1 VPAVRM
7 RLRAELRSRWRA
19 WLTLAVLAGVGAGLV
34 IATAAAARRTDDAVA
49 RYRAAAEV
57 FDVWVGQNEMSAAAF
72 ARVENLPQ
80 VARAIRSFD
89 VAFWGRTDAGR
100 AVTVNDVELNA
111 PINGP
116 DAGHERTKYLSGRP
130 PDPTRADEIYVGA
143 RAAEE
148 NDLQVGSTLRV
159 RVATPRELGRF
170 ANTSRFRAGADPETT
185 GTGPLLTLR
194 VVGVAAEVL
203 PTDALPWT
211 SMSRGFYE
219 TYRQRVGL
227 WFPLTAIRLKRGDAD
242 LEAFRAGIER
252 LAGGKQFAFYPY
264 RSYTTKLESSVDL
277 QTQALLVLAV
287 LGGLAVLVLAGQA
300 LARQAALESS
310 EHPVLLSLGMTHR
323 QLFALGMMRV
333 APVSLAAGA
342 LAFGTAVSLS
352 PLAPI
357 GVARWAEPD
366 PGLALD
372 APLVGG
378 GAAATTALVMLA
390 AVVPAWRASRTR
402 PHDTRRRSSAAV
414 GFLARA
420 GFPASGVAGVRMALE
435 PGRGRT
441 AVPVRSTL
449 LAAVVGVA
457 AVTATL
463 TITESAD
470 HLRDTPRLYGHNWD
484 AVSGVGTFGGSSY
497 PDALVSRLRE
507 DRSIAELTAG
517 TVDEI
522 LIGGKATGVLAME
535 SIRGALSPTV
545 LEGRAP
551 AGPSEVLLGTKTAGT
566 LAAEIGD
573 TVKGRSGDRA
583 SAFRVVGRG
592 VLPDF
597 AISGA
602 GPLAFGN
609 GVAMTAGGMRR
620 LDPQAPRNLLLLR
633 LAATADAKATLARL
647 QREASATPP
656 PRPADV
662 GNWGRVDAFPYL
674 AAALIGVAAAALL
687 AQALLSS
694 IRRRNRDLAILKTL
708 GFERRDVRATVAW
721 QATTVAAVGLL
732 VGLPLGVLLGRFAWN
747 LFATELG
754 VVSEPVAPAVSA
766 FLVIPAA
773 LLLANLVALLPGR
786 IAAGTRPAL
795 VLRAE

>member
-1 VPAVRM
+1 MPAVRM
-7 RLRAELRSRWRA
+7 RLRAELRTRWRA
-19 WLTLAVLAGVGAGLV
+19 WLALAVLAGLGAGLV
-34 IATAAAARRTDDAVA
+34 IATAAGARRTDDAVA
-49 RYRAAAEV
+49 RYRAAVGV
-57 FDVWVGQNEMSAAAF
+57 FDVWVGRNELSAAAF
-72 ARVENLPQ
+72 ARVEKLPQ

-116 DAGHERTKYLSGRP
+116 EAGHERTKYLSGRP
-130 PDPTRADEIYVGA
+130 PDPARADEIYVGA
-143 RAAEE
+143 RAAEA

-159 RVATPRELGRF
+159 RVATPRELGKF
-170 ANTSRFRAGADPETT
+170 TDTSRLRAGADPETT

-194 VVGVAAEVL
+194 VVGVTAEVL
-203 PTDALPWT
+203 SEDALAFT
-211 SMSRGFYE
+211 SLSRGFYE
-219 TYRQRVGL
+219 TYRRRVGL
-227 WFPLTAIRLKRGDAD
+227 WYELTAIRLKRGDAD
-242 LEAFRAGIER
+242 LDAFRAGVER
-252 LAGGKQFAFYPY
+252 LAGGKQFAFQPY
-264 RSYTTKLESSVDL
+264 RSFTAKLQSSIDL

-287 LGGLAVLVLAGQA
+287 LGGLAVLVLVGQA
-300 LARQAALESS
+300 LTRQAALESS
-310 EHPVLLSLGMTHR
+310 EHPLLLSLGMTHR

-342 LAFGTAVSLS
+342 LALGVAVALS

-372 APLVGG
+372 PPLVGG
-378 GAAATTALVMLA
+378 GAVATTALVLLA
-390 AVVPAWRASRTR
+390 ALVPAWRASRTR
-402 PHDTRRRSSAAV
+402 PHDARRRSSATV
-414 GFLARA
+414 GFLART
-420 GFPASGVAGVRMALE
+420 GFPASGVSGVRMALE

-449 LAAVVGVA
+449 LAAIVAVA
-457 AVTATL
+457 AVAATF

-470 HLRDTPRLYGHNWD
+470 HLLDTPRLYGHNWD
-484 AVSGVGTFGGSSY
+484 AVIGPGAGSSY
-497 PDALVSRLRE
+497 ADPFVTRLRA

-522 LIGGKATGVLAME
+522 RIGGKATGVLAMK

-551 AGPSEVLLGTKTAGT
+551 AGSREILLGTKTAGT

-573 TVKGRSGDRA
+573 TVEGRIGDRA

-597 AISGA
+597 AISGS

-609 GVAMTAGGMRR
+609 GVAMTAEGMRR
-620 LDPQAPRNLLLLR
+620 LDPRAPRNLLLLG
-633 LAATADAKATLARL
+633 LAPTAEAPATLARL

-674 AAALIGVAAAALL
+674 AAALIGVGAAALL
-687 AQALLSS
+687 AQALITS
-694 IRRRNRDLAILKTL
+694 IRRRDRDLAIFKTL
-708 GFERRDVRATVAW
+708 GFERRAMRATVAW
-721 QATTVAAVGLL
+721 QASTVAAIGVL
-732 VGLPLGVLLGRFAWN
+732 VGLPLGVGLGRFGWN
-747 LFATELG
+747 LFAAELG
-754 VVSEPVAPAVSA
+754 VVPEPMAPAWSA
-766 FLVIPAA
+766 LLVIPAA
-773 LLLANLVALLPGR
+773 LLLANLVALVPAA
-786 IAAGTRPAL
+786 IAARIRPAL

>member
-19 WLTLAVLAGVGAGLV
+19 WLALAVLAGVGAGLV

-57 FDVWVGQNEMSAAAF
+57 FDVWVGKNEMSTEAF
-72 ARVENLPQ
+72 ARVEKLPQ
-80 VARAIRSFD
+80 VARAVRSFD

-116 DAGHERTKYLSGRP
+116 EAGHERTKYLSGRP
-130 PDPTRADEIYVGA
+130 PDPARADEIYVGV

-148 NDLQVGSTLRV
+148 NDLQVGNTLRV

-170 ANTSRFRAGADPETT
+170 AKTSRFRAGADPETT
-185 GTGPLLTLR
+185 GMGPLITLR

-203 PTDALPWT
+203 PTDALPWM

-227 WFPLTAIRLKRGDAD
+227 WFELTAIRLKRGDAD
-242 LEAFRAGIER
+242 LDAFRAGIER

-264 RSYTTKLESSVDL
+264 RGYTTKLQSTVDL

-300 LARQAALESS
+300 LARQVALESS
-310 EHPVLLSLGMTHR
+310 EHPLLLSLGMTHR

-333 APVSLAAGA
+333 APVSLVAGA
-342 LAFGTAVSLS
+342 LAFGTAVALS

-357 GVARWAEPD
+357 GVAGWAEPD

-378 GAAATTALVMLA
+378 GAAATTALVLLA
-390 AVVPAWRASRTR
+390 ALVPAWRASRTR
-402 PHDTRRRSSAAV
+402 PHDARRRSSSAV

-420 GFPASGVAGVRMALE
+420 GFPASGVSGVRMALE

-449 LAAVVGVA
+449 FAAIVGVA
-457 AVTATL
+457 AVTATF

-470 HLRDTPRLYGHNWD
+470 HLLDTPRLYGHNWD
-484 AVSGVGTFGGSSY
+484 AVSGVGTVGGSRY

-522 LIGGKATGVLAME
+522 LVGGKATGVLAME

-551 AGPSEVLLGTKTAGT
+551 AGSSEILLGTKTAGT

-620 LDPQAPRNLLLLR
+620 LDPKAPRNLLLFG
-633 LAATADAKATLARL
+633 LAATADAPATLARL

-674 AAALIGVAAAALL
+674 AAALIGVGAAALL
-687 AQALLSS
+687 AQALLTS
-694 IRRRNRDLAILKTL
+694 IRRRHRDLAILKTL
-708 GFERRDVRATVAW
+708 GFERRDVRATIAW
-721 QATTVAAVGLL
+721 QATTVAAIGVL

-766 FLVIPAA
+766 VLVIPAT

>member
-19 WLTLAVLAGVGAGLV
+19 WLALAVLAGLGAGLV
-34 IATAAAARRTDDAVA
+34 IATAAGARRTDDAVA

-57 FDVWVGQNEMSAAAF
+57 FDVWVGKNEMSDAAF
-72 ARVENLPQ
+72 ARVEKLPQ
-80 VARAIRSFD
+80 VARATRSSD
-89 VAFWGRTDAGR
+89 VAFWGRNDAGR
-100 AVTVNDVELNA
+100 AVTVNDAELNA

-116 DAGHERTKYLSGRP
+116 EAGHERTKYLSGRP
-130 PDPTRADEIYVGA
+130 PDPARADEIYVGA
-143 RAAEE
+143 RAAEA
-148 NDLQVGSTLRV
+148 NDLKVGSTLRV
-159 RVATPRELGRF
+159 RVATPRELSKF
-170 ANTSRFRAGADPETT
+170 ADTSQLRAGADPETT

-194 VVGVAAEVL
+194 VVGVVAEVL
-203 PTDALPWT
+203 SEDALGFM

-219 TYRQRVGL
+219 TYRRRVGL
-227 WFPLTAIRLKRGDAD
+227 WGELTAIRLKRGDAD
-242 LEAFRAGIER
+242 LDAFRAGVER
-252 LAGGKQFAFYPY
+252 LARGKQFAFYPY
-264 RSYTTKLESSVDL
+264 RSYTTKLQSSIDL
-277 QTQALLVLAV
+277 QAQALLILAV
-287 LGGLAVLVLAGQA
+287 LGGLAVLVLVGQA

-310 EHPVLLSLGMTHR
+310 EHPLLLSLGMTHR

-342 LAFGTAVSLS
+342 LALGIAVALS

-378 GAAATTALVMLA
+378 GAVVTTALVLLA
-390 AVVPAWRASRTR
+390 ALVPAWRASRTR
-402 PHDTRRRSSAAV
+402 PHDARRRSSAAA

-420 GFPASGVAGVRMALE
+420 GFPASGVSGVRMALE

-449 LAAVVGVA
+449 LAAIVGVA
-457 AVTATL
+457 AVTATF
-463 TITESAD
+463 TITESAN
-470 HLRDTPRLYGHNWD
+470 HLLDTPRLYGHNWD
-484 AVSGVGTFGGSSY
+484 AVIGVSHESSY
-497 PDALVSRLRE
+497 PDAFVTRLRE

-522 LIGGKATGVLAME
+522 RIGGKATGVLAME

-545 LEGRAP
+545 LEGRPP
-551 AGPSEVLLGTKTAGT
+551 AGSSEILLGTKTAGT

-573 TVKGRSGDRA
+573 IVEGRIGDRA

-620 LDPQAPRNLLLLR
+620 LDPQAPRNVLLLGLP
-633 LAATADAKATLARL
+633 ATADAQATLARL
-647 QREASATPP
+647 RHEASATPP
-656 PRPADV
+656 PRPAEV

-674 AAALIGVAAAALL
+674 FAALIGAAAAALL
-687 AQALLSS
+687 AHALVTS
-694 IRRRNRDLAILKTL
+694 IRRRRRDLAILKTL
-708 GFERRDVRATVAW
+708 GFDRRDVRATVAW

-754 VVSEPVAPAVSA
+754 VVSEPVAPPPSA
-766 FLVIPAA
+766 FLVIPAT
-773 LLLANLVALLPGR
+773 LLVANLVALLPGR

>member
-19 WLTLAVLAGVGAGLV
+19 WLTLAVLAGLGAGLV

-49 RYRAAAEV
+49 RYRAVAEV
-57 FDVWVGQNEMSAAAF
+57 FDVWVGKNEMSAAAF
-72 ARVENLPQ
+72 ARVEKLPQ

-89 VAFWGRTDAGR
+89 VAFWARTDAGR
-100 AVTVNDVELNA
+100 VVTVNDVELNA
-111 PINGP
+111 PIDGP
-116 DAGHERTKYLSGRP
+116 DAGHARTKYLSGRP
-130 PDPTRADEIYVGA
+130 PDPARADEIYVGA

-148 NDLQVGSTLRV
+148 NDLQVGSTLRM
-159 RVATPRELGRF
+159 RVATPGELGSF
-170 ANTSRFRAGADPETT
+170 AATGPFRAGADPETT
-185 GTGPLLTLR
+185 GKGPLLTLR

-242 LEAFRAGIER
+242 LDAFRDGVER

-264 RSYTTKLESSVDL
+264 RGYTTKLQSSIDL

-287 LGGLAVLVLAGQA
+287 LGALAVLVLVGQA
-300 LARQAALESS
+300 LARQVALESS
-310 EHPVLLSLGMTHR
+310 EHPLLLSLGMTHR

-342 LAFGTAVSLS
+342 LAFGIAVALS

-366 PGLALD
+366 PGFALD
-372 APLVGG
+372 APLAGG
-378 GAAATTALVMLA
+378 GAVATTALVLMA
-390 AVVPAWRASRTR
+390 ALVPTWRASRIR
-402 PHDTRRRSSAAV
+402 PHEARPRSSAAV

-420 GFPASGVAGVRMALE
+420 GFPASGVSGVRMALE

-449 LAAVVGVA
+449 LAAIVGVA

-470 HLRDTPRLYGHNWD
+470 HLLDTPRLYGHNWD

-497 PDALVSRLRE
+497 SDAFVTRLRE
-507 DRSIAELTAG
+507 DRSIAELTAA

-522 LIGGKATGVLAME
+522 RVEGKATGVLAME

-551 AGPSEVLLGTKTAGT
+551 AGSSEILLGTKTADT

-573 TVKGRSGDRA
+573 TVQGRSGDRT
-583 SAFRVVGRG
+583 SGFRVVGRG

-609 GVAMTAGGMRR
+609 GVAMTAGGMKR
-620 LDPQAPRNLLLLR
+620 LDPQPPRNLLLLG
-633 LAATADAKATLARL
+633 LAATADAPATLARL
-647 QREASATPP
+647 QREASARPP
-656 PRPADV
+656 PRPAEV
-662 GNWGRVDAFPYL
+662 SNWGRVDAFPYL
-674 AAALIGVAAAALL
+674 AAALIGVGAAALL
-687 AQALLSS
+687 AQALLTA
-694 IRRRNRDLAILKTL
+694 IRRRHRDLAILKTL
-708 GFERRDVRATVAW
+708 GFERRDVRATIAW
-721 QATTVAAVGLL
+721 QATTVAATGLL

-754 VVSEPVAPAVSA
+754 VVSEPVAPPLSA
-766 FLVIPAA
+766 FLVIPAT

>member
-1 VPAVRM
+1 MPAVRM

-19 WLTLAVLAGVGAGLV
+19 WLALAVLAGVGAGLV

-49 RYRAAAEV
+49 RYRAGAEV
-57 FDVWVGQNEMSAAAF
+57 FDVWVGRNEMSAAAF
-72 ARVENLPQ
+72 ARVEKLPQ
-80 VARAIRSFD
+80 VARAIRSVD
-89 VAFWGRTDAGR
+89 VAFWGRNDAGR
-100 AVTVNDVELNA
+100 AVTVKDVELNA

-130 PDPTRADEIYVGA
+130 PDPARADEIYVGA

-148 NDLQVGSTLRV
+148 NDLQVGNTLRV

-170 ANTSRFRAGADPETT
+170 ANTSRLRAGADPETT
-185 GTGPLLTLR
+185 GAGPLITLR

-203 PTDALPWT
+203 PTDALPWM

-227 WFPLTAIRLKRGDAD
+227 WFELTAIRLKRGDAD
-242 LEAFRAGIER
+242 LDAFRAGVER
-252 LAGGKQFAFYPY
+252 LAGGKQFTFYPY
-264 RSYTTKLESSVDL
+264 RGYTTKLQSTVDL

-287 LGGLAVLVLAGQA
+287 LGGLAVLVLVGQA

-310 EHPVLLSLGMTHR
+310 EHPLLLSLGMTHR

-342 LAFGTAVSLS
+342 LAFGTAVAIS

-372 APLVGG
+372 ASLVGG
-378 GAAATTALVMLA
+378 GAAATTALVLLA
-390 AVVPAWRASRTR
+390 ALVPAWRASRTR
-402 PHDTRRRSSAAV
+402 PHDARRRSSPAV

-420 GFPASGVAGVRMALE
+420 GFPASGVSGVRMALE

-449 LAAVVGVA
+449 LAAIVGVA
-457 AVTATL
+457 AVTATF

-470 HLRDTPRLYGHNWD
+470 HLLDTPRLYGHNWD
-484 AVSGVGTFGGSSY
+484 AVVGVGTESSY
-497 PDALVSRLRE
+497 PHAFVTRLRQ
-507 DRSIAELTAG
+507 DRSITELSAG

-522 LIGGKATGVLAME
+522 RIGGKATGVLAMK

-545 LEGRAP
+545 LEGRA
-551 AGPSEVLLGTKTAGT
+551 AARSSEILLGTKTADT

-573 TVKGRSGDRA
+573 TVEGRVGDRA
-583 SAFRVVGRG
+583 STFRVVGRG

-597 AISGA
+597 AVSGV
-602 GPLAFGN
+602 GPLAFGD
-609 GVAMTAGGMRR
+609 GVAMTVGGMRR
-620 LDPQAPRNLLLLR
+620 LDPQPPRNLLLLG
-633 LAATADAKATLARL
+633 LAATADAQATLARH

-674 AAALIGVAAAALL
+674 AAALIGVGAAALL

-721 QATTVAAVGLL
+721 QATTVAAIGLL

-754 VVSEPVAPAVSA
+754 VVSEPVAPGVSA
-766 FLVIPAA
+766 FLVTPAT

-786 IAAGTRPAL
+786 IAARTRPAL

>member
-1 VPAVRM
+1 MPAVRM
-7 RLRAELRSRWRA
+7 RLRAELRARWRA
-19 WLTLAVLAGVGAGLV
+19 WLTLAVLAGLGAGLV
-34 IATAAAARRTDDAVA
+34 IATAAGARRTDDAVA

-57 FDVWVGQNEMSAAAF
+57 FDVWVGKNEMSDAAF
-72 ARVENLPQ
+72 ARVEKLPQ
-80 VARAIRSFD
+80 VARATRSVD
-89 VAFWGRTDAGR
+89 VAFWGRNDAGR
-100 AVTVNDVELNA
+100 AVTVNDAELNA

-116 DAGHERTKYLSGRP
+116 EAGHERTKYLSGRP
-130 PDPTRADEIYVGA
+130 PDPARADEIYVGA

-159 RVATPRELGRF
+159 RIATPRELGKF
-170 ANTSRFRAGADPETT
+170 ADTRGFRAGADPETT
-185 GTGPLLTLR
+185 GTGPLITLR
-194 VVGVAAEVL
+194 VVGVVAEVL
-203 PTDALPWT
+203 SEDALGFV
-211 SMSRGFYE
+211 SLSRGFYE

-227 WFPLTAIRLKRGDAD
+227 WGELTAIRLKRGDGD
-242 LEAFRAGIER
+242 LDAFRAGVEQ
-252 LAGGKQFAFYPY
+252 LAGGKQFGFYPY
-264 RSYTTKLESSVDL
+264 RSYITKLQSSIDL

-287 LGGLAVLVLAGQA
+287 LGGLAVLVLVGQA
-300 LARQAALESS
+300 LARQAALDSS
-310 EHPVLLSLGMTHR
+310 EHPLLLSLGMTHR
-323 QLFALGMMRV
+323 QLLALGIMRV

-342 LAFGTAVSLS
+342 LAFGVAVALS

-378 GAAATTALVMLA
+378 GAVATTALVLLA

-402 PHDTRRRSSAAV
+402 PHDARRRSSAAV

-420 GFPASGVAGVRMALE
+420 GFPASGVSGVRMALE

-449 LAAVVGVA
+449 LAAIVGVA
-457 AVTATL
+457 AVTATF

-470 HLRDTPRLYGHNWD
+470 HLLNTPRLYGHNWD
-484 AVSGVGTFGGSSY
+484 AVIGVGDGSSY
-497 PDALVSRLRE
+497 PDAFVTRLRE
-507 DRSIAELTAG
+507 DRSIAELSAG

-522 LIGGKATGVLAME
+522 RIGGKATGVLAMN

-551 AGPSEVLLGTKTAGT
+551 ARSGEILLGTKTAGT
-566 LAAEIGD
+566 LTAEIGD
-573 TVKGRSGDRA
+573 TVEGRIGDRA

-620 LDPQAPRNLLLLR
+620 LDPQAPRNLLLLG
-633 LAATADAKATLARL
+633 LAPTADTQATLARL
-647 QREASATPP
+647 QRAGSATPP
-656 PRPADV
+656 PRPAEV
-662 GNWGRVDAFPYL
+662 GNWGRVDGFPYL
-674 AAALIGVAAAALL
+674 FAGLIAVAAAALL
-687 AQALLSS
+687 AHALATS
-694 IRRRNRDLAILKTL
+694 IRRRRRDLAILKTL

-721 QATTVAAVGLL
+721 QAATVAAIGLL

-754 VVSEPVAPAVSA
+754 VVSEPVAPALSA
-766 FLVIPAA
+766 LLVIPAT

-786 IAAGTRPAL
+786 IAARTRPAL

>member
-1 VPAVRM
+1 MPAVRL
-7 RLRAELRSRWRA
+7 RLRAELRARWRA
-19 WLTLAVLAGVGAGLV
+19 WLALAALAGLGAGLV
-34 IATAAAARRTDDAVA
+34 IATAAGARRTDDAVA
-49 RYRAAAEV
+49 RYRAGAEV
-57 FDVWVGQNEMSAAAF
+57 FDVWIGKNELSDTAF
-72 ARVENLPQ
+72 ARIEKLPR
-80 VARAIRSFD
+80 VARAIRSSD

-116 DAGHERTKYLSGRP
+116 EAGHGRTKYLSGRA
-130 PDPTRADEIYVGA
+130 PDPARADEIYVGA

-148 NDLQVGSTLRV
+148 NDLHVGSTLRV

-170 ANTSRFRAGADPETT
+170 GTGSLRAGADPETT

-194 VVGVAAEVL
+194 VVGVAAEVYS
-203 PTDALPWT
+203 TDALPWM

-219 TYRQRVGL
+219 SYGQRVGL

-242 LEAFRAGIER
+242 LDAFRAGVER
-252 LAGGKQFAFYPY
+252 LAGGKQFAFQPY
-264 RSYTTKLESSVDL
+264 RSFTAKLQSSIDL
-277 QTQALLVLAV
+277 QTRALLVLAV
-287 LGGLAVLVLAGQA
+287 LGGLAVLVLVGQA
-300 LARQAALESS
+300 LARQVALESS
-310 EHPVLLSLGMTHR
+310 EHPLLLSLGMTHR

-333 APVSLAAGA
+333 APVSLVAGA
-342 LAFGTAVSLS
+342 FAFGTALALS

-372 APLVGG
+372 APLVAG
-378 GAAATTALVMLA
+378 GAAATTALVLLA
-390 AVVPAWRASRTR
+390 ALVPAWRASRTR
-402 PHDTRRRSSAAV
+402 PHDARRRPSAAV

-420 GFPASGVAGVRMALE
+420 GFPASGVSGVSMALE
-435 PGRGRT
+435 PGHGRT

-449 LAAVVGVA
+449 LAAIVGVA
-457 AVTATL
+457 AVTATF

-470 HLRDTPRLYGHNWD
+470 HLADTPRLYGHNWD
-484 AVSGVGTFGGSSY
+484 AVIGVGYESSY
-497 PDALVSRLRE
+497 PDALVTRLRE
-507 DRSIAELTAG
+507 DRSIAEFTVG

-522 LIGGKATGVLAME
+522 RVGGDATGVLAME

-551 AGPSEVLLGTKTAGT
+551 AGSTEILLGTKTAGT

-573 TVKGRSGDRA
+573 TVEGRVGDRA

-597 AISGA
+597 ALSGA

-620 LDPQAPRNLLLLR
+620 LDPQAPRNLLLLG
-633 LAATADAKATLARL
+633 LAGTADAQATLARL

-694 IRRRNRDLAILKTL
+694 VRRRNRDLAILKTL
-708 GFERRDVRATVAW
+708 GFERRAMRATVAW
-721 QATTVAAVGLL
+721 QASTVAAIGLL
-732 VGLPLGVLLGRFAWN
+732 VGLPLGVGLGRFGWN
-747 LFATELG
+747 LFAAELG
-754 VVSEPVAPAVSA
+754 VVPEPVAPAWSA
-766 FLVIPAA
+766 LLVIPAA
-773 LLLANLVALLPGR
+773 LLLANLVALVPAA
-786 IAAGTRPAL
+786 IAARMRPAM

>member
-1 VPAVRM
+1 M
-7 RLRAELRSRWRA
+7 RLRAELGSRWRA
-19 WLTLAVLAGVGAGLV
+19 WLALAALAGVGAGLV

-57 FDVWVGQNEMSAAAF
+57 FDLWVGQNEMSAAAF
-72 ARVENLPQ
+72 ARIEKLPQ

-100 AVTVNDVELNA
+100 AVTVNDVEMNA

-116 DAGHERTKYLSGRP
+116 EAGHDRTKYLSGRP
-130 PDPTRADEIYVGA
+130 PDPARADEIYVGA
-143 RAAEE
+143 RAAKE
-148 NDLQVGSTLRV
+148 NDLKVGSTLRV
-159 RVATPRELGRF
+159 RVATPRELGKF
-170 ANTSRFRAGADPETT
+170 GTSGFRAGADPETT

-194 VVGVAAEVL
+194 VVGVAAEVFS
-203 PTDALPWT
+203 TDALAWT

-242 LEAFRAGIER
+242 LDAFRAGVER
-252 LAGGKQFAFYPY
+252 LAGGRQFAFQPY
-264 RSYTTKLESSVDL
+264 RSFTTKLQSSIDL
-277 QTQALLVLAV
+277 QAQALLVLAV
-287 LGGLAVLVLAGQA
+287 LGGFAVLVLVGQA
-300 LARQAALESS
+300 LARQIALESS
-310 EHPVLLSLGMTHR
+310 EHPLLLSLGMTHR
-323 QLFALGMMRV
+323 QLFALGMMRI

-342 LAFGTAVSLS
+342 LAFGIAVALS

-357 GVARWAEPD
+357 GVARWAEPN

-378 GAAATTALVMLA
+378 GAVATAVLVLLA
-390 AVVPAWRASRTR
+390 AVVPVRRASRTR
-402 PHDTRRRSSAAV
+402 PPAARRRSSAAV

-420 GFPASGVAGVRMALE
+420 GFPASGVSGVRMALE

-449 LAAVVGVA
+449 FAAIVGVA
-457 AVTATL
+457 AVTATF

-484 AVSGVGTFGGSSY
+484 AVIGPGSESSY
-497 PDALVSRLRE
+497 PDRVVTRLRE
-507 DRSIAELTAG
+507 DRSIAELSAG

-522 LIGGKATGVLAME
+522 RVEGKGTGVLAME

-551 AGPSEVLLGTKTAGT
+551 ARSSEILVGTKTADT

-573 TVKGRSGDRA
+573 TVQGRSGDRA
-583 SAFRVVGRG
+583 SEYRVVGRG

-609 GVAMTAGGMRR
+609 GVAMTAGGMKR
-620 LDPQAPRNLLLLR
+620 LDPQPPRNLLLLS
-633 LAATADAKATLARL
+633 LAPTADAPATLARL
-647 QREASATPP
+647 RREASATPP

-674 AAALIGVAAAALL
+674 VAALIGVGAAALL
-687 AQALLSS
+687 AQSLLTS
-694 IRRRNRDLAILKTL
+694 IRRRRRDLAILKTL
-708 GFERRDVRATVAW
+708 GFDRRDVRATVAW
-721 QATTVAAVGLL
+721 QATTVAAIGLL
-732 VGLPLGVLLGRFAWN
+732 AGLPLGVLLGRFAWN
-747 LFATELG
+747 LLARELG
-754 VVSEPVAPAVSA
+754 VVSEPVAPALSA

>member
-34 IATAAAARRTDDAVA
+34 IATAAAARRTDDAVE

-57 FDVWVGQNEMSAAAF
+57 FDVWVGKNEMSAEAF
-72 ARVENLPQ
+72 ARVEKLPQ

-100 AVTVNDVELNA
+100 VVTVNDVELNA

-130 PDPTRADEIYVGA
+130 PDPARADEIYVGA

-159 RVATPRELGRF
+159 RVATPRELGKF
-170 ANTSRFRAGADPETT
+170 GATGPFRAGADPETT

-219 TYRQRVGL
+219 TYRKRVGV

-242 LEAFRAGIER
+242 LDAFRAGVER
-252 LAGGKQFAFYPY
+252 MAGGQQFAFYPY
-264 RSYTTKLESSVDL
+264 RGYTTKLESSIDL

-287 LGGLAVLVLAGQA
+287 LGALAVLVLVGQA
-300 LARQAALESS
+300 LARQATLESS
-310 EHPVLLSLGMTHR
+310 DHPLLLSLGMTHR

-333 APVSLAAGA
+333 APVSLAAGVLA
-342 LAFGTAVSLS
+342 LGIAVALS

-378 GAAATTALVMLA
+378 GAVATTALVLLA
-390 AVVPAWRASRTR
+390 AIVPTWRASRTR
-402 PHDTRRRSSAAV
+402 PHDGRRRSSATV

-420 GFPASGVAGVRMALE
+420 GFPASGVSGVRMALE

-449 LAAVVGVA
+449 LAAIVGVA
-457 AVTATL
+457 AVTATFTL
-463 TITESAD
+463 TESAD
-470 HLRDTPRLYGHNWD
+470 HLLDTPRLYGHNWD

-497 PDALVSRLRE
+497 PDAFVTRLRE

-522 LIGGKATGVLAME
+522 RIGGKATGVLAME

-545 LEGRAP
+545 VEGRAP
-551 AGPSEVLLGTKTAGT
+551 ARSSEILLGTKTAGT

-573 TVKGRSGDRA
+573 TVEGRAGDRA
-583 SAFRVVGRG
+583 SDFHVVGRG

-620 LDPQAPRNLLLLR
+620 LDPQAPRNLLLVG
-633 LAATADAKATLARL
+633 LAASADAQATLARL

-674 AAALIGVAAAALL
+674 AAALVGVAAAALL

-721 QATTVAAVGLL
+721 QATTVAAIGLL

-747 LFATELG
+747 IFATELG

-766 FLVIPAA
+766 FLIIPAA